1 MAGGGE
7 TMLPVQQTLP
17 REILRWLQSL
27 DLSYSVKNPKR
38 DFANGF
44 LVAEIFSRYFPGDI
58 SMHSFE
64 NGQKAYYKKDNWEQL
79 FKFFKKQRLPIHRPD
94 FEAIIEGEA
103 GAAVTLVGKVYT
115 MLTSRTVPVFVPQEF
130 PPEGRATAGPPKTV
144 IAPVEADM
152 LGAGAPAEATAV
164 PAANELP
171 TLRGAGEEAYQHFQA
186 ARANRQIERTQHQT
200 VGEKPEAVSL
210 DIPQVQHRQVTR
222 SVAQMRAQQQSQMEL
237 QVQQS
242 RQVTSKSGRKSS
254 AGSEAGCP
262 QTPGL
267 GLMSSTK
274 PIAEVLRPV
283 VAGVL
288 QENAQVMKSLDPRK
302 DVAVSFM
309 ELGRDHVP
317 EDLSVRVFRD
327 IASQAGTVVDTVLK
341 SPAEFWRF
349 WTLFCPALADFS
361 DGSRVFH
368 SVVELFKAVGTI
380 MAETDAL
387 LTQQLLI
394 DVVLPS
400 VAPLLVEAAGKRES
414 VCEFVTA
421 FAQPGAVGRLGML
434 RALKEAIADTP
445 VYVSC
450 LSYLVC
456 LEEQDDLADEHLNGH
471 YMYYASV
478 ALHTGQPR
486 VRVAGL
492 SVLAA
497 LTAPP
502 DCALGVVTGVLA
514 LLPSFSPLV
523 ADTWWEVQ
531 AQLALLAAQ
540 LLGHC
545 TREGFDAS
553 VGRPEFRQAWVEE
566 LLGVTTQLLGSP
578 GTSRMTRQVALCAVG
593 KTLCAYDSLLP
604 TYVESLLRQDPA
616 LGARL
621 LDGRNGGGVLG
632 DGAPTSRRVAYV
644 PGSSSRLY
652 EEICVCDYWPA
663 KDVARTLAEQAEATQ
678 LDHFEPEHLRVML
691 GCLPDPD
698 DDLDEDWLAIFQKVK
713 SYIFVALVDPALH
726 HGATEVVKRFWLG
739 RPQSIALKCLEAS
752 RKTLLTT
759 LQINCLRYQD
769 SERAY
774 VDEGYLLDFLREMR
788 DAGGAAAETVQ
799 GVVDQ
804 FREMHN
810 EDFLKSGLDTLFG

>member
-44 LVAEIFSRYFPGDI
+44 LVAEIFSRYYPGDI

-94 FEAIIEGEA
+94 FEAVIEAEA
-103 GAAVTLVGKVYT
+103 GAAVALVGKIYT
-115 MLTSRTVPVFVPQEF
+115 MLTSRTVTVFMPQEF
-130 PPEGRATAGPPKTV
+130 PPEGRATTGAPKAV
-144 IAPVEADM
+144 VAPVEADV
-152 LGAGAPAEATAV
+152 LGSGAPAEAPPTMLSQID
-164 PAANELP
+164 ELP
-171 TLRGAGEEAYQHFQA
+171 RSRATGEDTYQHFQA
-186 ARANRQIERTQHQT
+186 ARANRQIERTAHQT

-210 DIPQVQHRQVTR
+210 TIPEVQHRQVTR
-222 SVAQMRAQQQSQMEL
+222 SVAQMRAQQQSQMEIA
-237 QVQQS
+237 QAS
-242 RQVTSKSGRKSS
+242 RANTSKSGRKSS
-254 AGSEAGCP
+254 AGSEVGGP
-262 QTPGL
+262 TTPGL
-267 GLMSSTK
+267 GLVGSAK
-274 PIAEVLRPV
+274 PLAEVLRPM

-288 QENAQVMKSLDPRK
+288 RENAQVMKSLDPRK

-327 IASQAGTVVDTVLK
+327 IASQASVVADTVLK

-361 DGSRVFH
+361 DGSRVFNG
-368 SVVELFKAVGTI
+368 VVELFKAVGTI
-380 MAETDAL
+380 MAEKDAV

-394 DVVLPS
+394 DVALPS
-400 VAPLLVEAAGKRES
+400 VAPLLKEAAGKRES

-445 VYVSC
+445 VYVAC

-456 LEEQDDLADEHLNGH
+456 LEEQEDLADEHLNGH

-497 LTAPP
+497 LTAPR

-514 LLPSFSPLV
+514 LLPSFAPLV
-523 ADTWWEVQ
+523 ADAWWEVQ

-545 TREGFDAS
+545 TRQGLDAS
-553 VGRPEFRQAWVEE
+553 GGEVEE

-578 GTSRMTRQVALCAVG
+578 GTSRMTRQVALCAVAR
-593 KTLCAYDSLLP
+593 TLCSYESLLS

-616 LGARL
+616 LSARL
-621 LDGRNGGGVLG
+621 LDGRSTGGALG
-632 DGAPTSRRVAYV
+632 AAAPPPRRVAYV

-652 EEICVCDYWPA
+652 EEFCVCDFWPA

-678 LDHFEPEHLRVML
+678 LDHFEPEHLRVLL
-691 GCLPDPD
+691 GCLPDSD

-726 HGATEVVKRFWLG
+726 HGATEVVKRFWLA

-769 SERAY
+769 AERAY
-774 VDEGYLLDFLREMR
+774 VDEGYLLEFLREMR
-788 DAGGAAAETVQ
+788 DAGGAASEAVQ